1 MMLRLYLFCLRTKN
15 ALTRY
20 KEILNKTKKVIGKK
34 IDSNPGFTEISK
46 DQNEILQQQN
56 NINSLV
62 KAPKEEIKFICL
74 TSILTDCIFKLNEN
88 YCPKVFLE
96 ECIYKIKEK
105 DKNSSIEM
113 I

>member
-1 MMLRLYLFCLRTKN
+1 MRTKN

-20 KEILNKTKKVIGKK
+20 KEILNKIKKVIGKK
-34 IDSNPGFTEISK
+34 IESNPGFTEISK
-46 DQNEILQQQN
+46 DQNEL
-56 NINSLV
+56 NSLV

-74 TSILTDCIFKLNEN
+74 TSIVTDYVFKLNEN

-96 ECIYKIKEK
+96 ECIYKMKEK

>member
-1 MMLRLYLFCLRTKN
+1 MLRLYLFCLRTKN

-20 KEILNKTKKVIGKK
+20 KEILNKIKKVIGKK
-34 IDSNPGFTEISK
+34 IDSNPGFISK
-46 DQNEILQQQN
+46 DQNEILKQQN
-56 NINSLV
+56 NINPLV

-74 TSILTDCIFKLNEN
+74 TSIVTDYVFKLNEN
-88 YCPKVFLE
+88 YCPTVFLE
-96 ECIYKIKEK
+96 ECIYTIKEK